1 MSEEIKIDPRKDRL
15 IYSRIT
21 PISDDVKNKTKIAF
35 LDIVNRFKD
44 KHLS

>member
-1 MSEEIKIDPRKDRL
+1 MSEEIKIDPRQDRL
-15 IYSRIT
+15 VYSRINT
-21 PISDDVKNKTKIAF
+21 ITDDVKNKTKTAF